1 MEERSVHLL
10 DYLTVL
16 KRRRLWLAVPIV
28 LGVIAGAVLVSVL
41 PREYRASTTLVATSP
56 TMTADIVKPAV
67 GDQEDRV
74 RAISQELLSRGVL
87 ERVAREEGLDPGPVM
102 DAAIAAMRDRTTVTL
117 PKPLA
122 STNRSGPDTF
132 LVTYA
137 AGGAGEAQRITNRMA
152 TAFVD
157 QHSKM
162 RETRAEHTSDFL
174 AAQLGQSRERL
185 KSIEERL
192 RQMKETY
199 MGRLPEQ
206 TQGNLQMVGG
216 LRQQQENT
224 SMSLRS
230 DEDRLAM
237 IERQIE
243 AMKGGGGPDGGTA
256 VGTVSAAQL
265 RIAALHKELD
275 DASSMYTEKHPE
287 VQRLKSELAA
297 AEAAAEKAQTAPAV
311 SREPALAADP
321 TYRQLLAERE
331 TVRLR
336 IRDRE
341 RALQR
346 AEGEITKYQQRVDA
360 APMAEQQLSSLTR
373 EYDLE
378 KQLYNNLSARQ
389 QQAILTED
397 LERRRASEQFAILY
411 PAALPT
417 QPSSPDVVRIML
429 LASLMG
435 VAAGIGLTFAREY
448 LDRTVHDART
458 LQQEF
463 ELPVLAEIPRIAA
476 R

>member
-10 DYLTVL
+10 DYLGVL
-16 KRRRLWLAVPIV
+16 KRRRWWLIVPMV
-28 LGVIAGAVLVSVL
+28 LGVVAGVVLINVL

-56 TMTADIVKPAV
+56 TMTTDVVKPSV
-67 GDQEDRV
+67 GDQEERI
-74 RAISQELLSRGVL
+74 RAISQELLSRPVL
-87 ERVAREEGLDPGPVM
+87 DRVAREEGLAPGAAT
-102 DAAIAAMRDRTTVTL
+102 DAAIAGMRDGTTVTL

-122 STNRSGPDTF
+122 STTRSGPDTF
-132 LVTYA
+132 VVTYA
-137 AGGAGEAQRITNRMA
+137 TSLPDDAQRIANRLA
-152 TAFVD
+152 RAFVD

-174 AAQLGQSRERL
+174 AAQLGQSRDRL
-185 KSIEERL
+185 KSLEERL

-206 TQGNLQMVGG
+206 TQGNLQMAGG

-230 DEDRLAM
+230 DEDRLAV

-243 AMKGGGGPDGGTA
+243 AMRTGGPDSGGTG
-256 VGTVSAAQL
+256 GTVSASQQKIVAL
-265 RIAALHKELD
+265 RKELD

-287 VQRLKSELAA
+287 VQRLKTELAA
-297 AEAAAEKAQTAPAV
+297 AEASANAAQTAPAA
-311 SREPALAADP
+311 SREPALSGDP
-321 TYRQLLAERE
+321 AYRQLLAERE

-336 IRDRE
+336 IRDHE

-346 AEGEITKYQQRVDA
+346 AESEIARFQQRVDA
-360 APMAEQQLSSLTR
+360 APMIEQQLASLNR

-378 KQLYNNLSARQ
+378 KQLYNSLSERQ
-389 QQAILTED
+389 QQAILAED

-411 PAALPT
+411 PAGLPS
-417 QPSSPDVVRIML
+417 QPSSPDVVRVML

-448 LDRTVHDART
+448 LDRTVHDAQT

>member
-1 MEERSVHLL
+1 M
-10 DYLTVL
+10 
-16 KRRRLWLAVPIV
+16 
-28 LGVIAGAVLVSVL
+28 
-41 PREYRASTTLVATSP
+41 TTDV
-56 TMTADIVKPAV
+56 VKPAA
-67 GDQEDRV
+67 GDQEERI
-74 RAISQELLSRGVL
+74 RAVSQELLSRAVL
-87 ERVAREEGLDPGPVM
+87 ERVAREEGLAPGAPM
-102 DAAIAAMRDRTTVTL
+102 DAAVAGMRDRTTITL

-132 LVTYA
+132 LVTFA
-137 AGGAGEAQRITNRMA
+137 ASTPEEAQRITNRMA
-152 TAFVD
+152 KAFVD

-174 AAQLGQSRERL
+174 AAQLEQSRDRL
-185 KSIEERL
+185 KTLEERL
-192 RQMKETY
+192 RQTKETY

-243 AMKGGGGPDGGTA
+243 AMKGGGPDSGATTGA
-256 VGTVSAAQL
+256 LSASQQ
-265 RIAALHKELD
+265 RIAALRKELD

-297 AEAAAEKAQTAPAV
+297 AEAAATGAQTAPA
-311 SREPALAADP
+311 SAREPVLAADP
-321 TYRQLLAERE
+321 AYRQLLAERE

-341 RALQR
+341 RALER
-346 AEGEITKYQQRVDA
+346 AEGEIAKYQQRVDA
-360 APMAEQQLSSLTR
+360 APMIEQQLSSLNR

-378 KQLYNNLSARQ
+378 KQLYNTLSERQ
-389 QQAILTED
+389 QQAILAED
-397 LERRRASEQFAILY
+397 LERRKASEQFAILY
-411 PAALPT
+411 PATLPS
-417 QPSSPDVVRIML
+417 QPSSPDAVRIML
-429 LASLMG
+429 LAALMG
-435 VAAGIGLTFAREY
+435 VAAGIALTFAREY
-448 LDRTVHDART
+448 LDRTVHDARA
-458 LQQEF
+458 LQLEF
-463 ELPVLAEIPRIAA
+463 DLPVLAEIPRIAA